1 VTTCSRFAVLVL
13 ASLALASTAC
23 QLPVFFPEVL
33 VNTSDPDHQL
43 SNDVAMG
50 DDGEFIVVWT
60 EFAGDG
66 EVLGR
71 QYDRP
76 STPLGGPFPL
86 NADTT
91 IDQEEASVAKDAEG
105 RFVAV
110 WVQEDM
116 ATVRG
121 RRFEADGTPLGGSF
135 QVNTSTTHNNF
146 RPHVASDPSGNFVVA
161 WTSTSVSGTEAMARR
176 FDSNGVPLGDEFQ
189 VNVFSDGP
197 HQVGGAAMSPAG
209 FVVSWAGEGEGTT
222 NGIFARLFDAAGN
235 PLTDDLPVTGA
246 LETYLPPPDVAMNA
260 KGDFVVVWHDGDEP
274 TLAVSGRRWSFAGTP
289 SSDAFAISSSTLDAR
304 DPRVSSDSSG
314 NFIVSWIGTFDPP
327 EVSGEPSAAAG
338 LPTPVVTVRLYDIG
352 GFAVSSPFVVNDYT
366 SDLKFR
372 ARVSLVD
379 DGSFVLAWNSSA
391 GKGANDVMAR
401 KTGVRAAPSISVDV
415 PLTIGSSP
423 AGGGGGSAFNGVFE
437 PGETVIPFTAW
448 TNDTAAD
455 VNSVSGSAPLF
466 TGPPGAD
473 YTLNDP
479 TALYDTVP
487 AGQTKSCILDCYS
500 VTVSDPVARPVQHW
514 DALLQETLN
523 LSLPHTW
530 VLHIGESF
538 PDVPTDHQFYRFIEN
553 LFHNQVTGGCAGGD
567 YCPGNAVTRAQ
578 MAVFLLKGKFGAAHI
593 PPPCTGTVFA
603 DVPCTG
609 DPFDPWIEELAGLAI
624 TGGCG
629 PDIYCPGN
637 PVTRQQMAVF
647 LLKAFEGSAYLPP
660 ACAGIFNDVPCTP
673 GTGFSDWIEELF
685 NRGITGGCSVT
696 PPLYCPTNPNN
707 RGQMAVFLVK
717 TFGLV
722 LYGG

>member
-1 VTTCSRFAVLVL
+1 MTTYPRFAVLVL
-13 ASLALASTAC
+13 ASLALATSAC

-33 VNTSDPDHQL
+33 VNTSDPDYQVCD
-43 SNDVAMG
+43 DVALG
-50 DDGEFIVVWT
+50 EDGEFVVVWT
-60 EFAGDG
+60 EFPIEG
-66 EVLGR
+66 EILGR
-71 QYDRP
+71 RYDRLT
-76 STPLGGPFPL
+76 TPLDGPFPV

-110 WVQEDM
+110 WMQEDM
-116 ATVRG
+116 ATIRG

-161 WTSTSVSGTEAMARR
+161 WTSTSDSGTEAMARH
-176 FDSNGVPLGDEFQ
+176 FDSNGAPLGDEFQ
-189 VNVFSDGP
+189 VNLYSEGP

-209 FVVSWAGEGEGTT
+209 FVVSWVGEGEGTT
-222 NGIFARLFDAAGN
+222 NAIFARLFDAAGT
-235 PLTDDLPVTGA
+235 PVTDDLPVTGA
-246 LETYLPPPDVAMNA
+246 LEAVLPPPDVAMNA
-260 KGDFVVVWHDGDEP
+260 NGDFVVVWHDGAEP

-289 SSDAFAISSSTLDAR
+289 ASDAFLINQGTLDAR
-304 DPRVSSDSSG
+304 EPRVSSDSQG
-314 NFIVSWIGTFDPP
+314 NFLVSWIGTVDPP
-327 EVSGEPSAAAG
+327 ESQESPVAPAGEPM
-338 LPTPVVTVRLYDIG
+338 PVVHARLFDIG
-352 GFAVSSPFVVNDYT
+352 GFPVSVQFVVNEFT
-366 SDLKFR
+366 TDLFKFR
-372 ARVSLVD
+372 ARPSLTD
-379 DGSFVLAWNSSA
+379 DGSFAIAWTSSA
-391 GKGANDVMAR
+391 GKGSNNVLAR
-401 KTGVRAAPSISVDV
+401 KTGARAAPAITVDAV
-415 PLTIGSSP
+415 IKQGTTPQGGPL
-423 AGGGGGSAFNGVFE
+423 FNGVFE
-437 PGETVIPFTAW
+437 PGETVVPFTAW

-473 YTLNDP
+473 YTLNDN
-479 TALYDTVP
+479 TALYGTVP
-487 AGQTKSCILDCYS
+487 AGQTVSCLADCYS
-500 VTVSDPVARPVQHW
+500 VTVSDPAVRPEPHW

-538 PDVPTDHQFYRFIEN
+538 ADVPTDHQFYRFIEN
-553 LFHNQVTGGCAGGD
+553 LFHNGVTGGCVGG
-567 YCPGNAVTRAQ
+567 YCPTNPVTRAQ
-578 MAVFLLKGKFGAAHI
+578 MAVFLLKSKFGSAHI
-593 PPPCTGTVFA
+593 PPPCTGTVFT

-609 DPFDPWIEELAGLAI
+609 GPFDPWIEELAALQI

-629 PDIYCPGN
+629 GGNYCPGN
-637 PVTRQQMAVF
+637 TVTRQQMAVF
-647 LLKAFEGSAYLPP
+647 LLKALEGSAYDPP
-660 ACAGIFNDVPCTP
+660 DCAGIFDDVPCTP
-673 GTGFSDWIEELF
+673 GTGFSDWIEELY
-685 NRGITGGCSVT
+685 NRTITGGCSVT